1 MNMINSWLAWPEFL
15 AAASVMVLLVL
26 LAVGRFTWRT
36 QPAERS
42 SEPAINAGIDAREQ
56 SNLALFR
63 HKRSEWQA
71 QLEEGLIAADE
82 YESLVLEGQ
91 HQVILELESG
101 APSPNKNTVDSGA
114 GARQAG
120 TRRGQQWVLLLV
132 SLLVPVIALTLY
144 MPGGF
149 SLGAADQRA
158 VLLQLE
164 NVQQAG
170 DVQGRQREVMRLASV
185 LDTQTRSLAPDPQLL
200 SLHADVLAGLN
211 QWDNAAQVYQRL
223 IAIAPDNASIMA
235 QLAETYYLQAQ
246 SLGQRS
252 EQSFINEASQ
262 WLDRALEI
270 DPAEP
275 RALGLAGIRAYQ
287 AQQWKKAIG
296 YWTQAAQV
304 YGQGSNERTM
314 IESGLRAA
322 RLQLRETEGAAG
334 GEMAQALR
342 QSNSEEPKSEEPK
355 SGTGIS
361 AFVKLTI
368 SLAAEHVRSTDAA
381 STPVF
386 IYARPVDGTR
396 MPLAAKRVTLADLP
410 VTLLLTDQDMMAGRS
425 IAQAEQVIVG
435 ARLAR
440 SGQPF
445 AQQGDVDS
453 PQVVVDVM
461 RGESVESSSLDV
473 QSTSLV
479 IDTLRG

>member
-1 MNMINSWLAWPEFL
+1 MINSWLAWPEFL

>member
-1 MNMINSWLAWPEFL
+1 M
-15 AAASVMVLLVL
+15 
-26 LAVGRFTWRT
+26 
-36 QPAERS
+36 
-42 SEPAINAGIDAREQ
+42 
-56 SNLALFR
+56 
-63 HKRSEWQA
+63 
-71 QLEEGLIAADE
+71 
-82 YESLVLEGQ
+82 
-91 HQVILELESG
+91 
-101 APSPNKNTVDSGA
+101 
-114 GARQAG
+114 
-120 TRRGQQWVLLLV
+120 
-132 SLLVPVIALTLY
+132 
-144 MPGGF
+144 
-149 SLGAADQRA
+149 
-158 VLLQLE
+158 
-164 NVQQAG
+164 
-170 DVQGRQREVMRLASV
+170 
-185 LDTQTRSLAPDPQLL
+185 
-200 SLHADVLAGLN
+200 
-211 QWDNAAQVYQRL
+211 
-223 IAIAPDNASIMA
+223 
-235 QLAETYYLQAQ
+235 
-246 SLGQRS
+246 
-252 EQSFINEASQ
+252 
-262 WLDRALEI
+262 EI

-287 AQQWKKAIG
+287 AQQWQKAIG

-314 IESGLRAA
+314 IENGLRAA

-342 QSNSEEPKSEEPK
+342 QSHSEEPK
-355 SGTGIS
+355 SGAGIS

-368 SLAAEHVRSTDAA
+368 SLGAEHVRSTDAA

-461 RGESVESSSLDV
+461 RGESVESGSLDV
-473 QSTSLV
+473 QTTSLV
-479 IDTLRG
+479 IDTLRD

>member
-15 AAASVMVLLVL
+15 AAASVMVLLIL

-36 QPAERS
+36 HPAERS

-101 APSPNKNTVDSGA
+101 APSPSKNTVDSGA

-287 AQQWKKAIG
+287 AQQWQKAIG

-314 IESGLRAA
+314 IENGLRAA

-342 QSNSEEPKSEEPK
+342 QSHSEEPK
-355 SGTGIS
+355 SGAGIS

-461 RGESVESSSLDV
+461 RGESVESGSLDV
-473 QSTSLV
+473 QTTSLV

>member
-1 MNMINSWLAWPEFL
+1 MNMINSWLAWPELL
-15 AAASVMVLLVL
+15 AAASLMVLLVL

-36 QPAERS
+36 VSAES
-42 SEPAINAGIDAREQ
+42 SLEPVINASIDAREQ

-91 HQVILELESG
+91 QQVISELES
-101 APSPNKNTVDSGA
+101 AAAIPNKTAVDSGVAAGRA
-114 GARQAG
+114 GAR
-120 TRRGQQWVLLLV
+120 RVQQWVLLLV
-132 SLLVPVIALTLY
+132 SLLVPVVALILY

-149 SLGAADQRA
+149 SLGSADQRA

-164 NVQQAG
+164 KVRQAG

-185 LDTQTRSLAPDPQLL
+185 LDAQTSSLAPDPQLL

-211 QWDNAAQVYQRL
+211 QWNEAAQVYLRL
-223 IAIAPDNASIMA
+223 LTIAPDSASIMA

-246 SLGQRS
+246 ALGQRAD
-252 EQSFINEASQ
+252 QSFITEASQ
-262 WLDRALEI
+262 WLDRALSI

-287 AQQWKKAIG
+287 AQQWQKAIG
-296 YWTQAAQV
+296 YWTQASQV

-314 IESGLRAA
+314 IENGLRAA
-322 RLQLRETEGAAG
+322 RLQLVEAEGATG
-334 GEMAQALR
+334 GEMAQAPR
-342 QSNSEEPKSEEPK
+342 QSNAEESR
-355 SGTGIS
+355 SGIAIS
-361 AFVKLTI
+361 AFVQLTI
-368 SLAAEHVRSTDAA
+368 SLAAEHVRSTDAP

-386 IYARPVDGTR
+386 IYARPADGTR

-410 VTLLLTDQDMMAGRS
+410 VTLQLTDQDMMAGRS
-425 IAQAEQVIVG
+425 IAQAEQVVVG

-453 PQVVVDVM
+453 PQVLVDVI
-461 RGESVESSSLDV
+461 RGEPVEQASVDV
-473 QSTSLV
+473 QATSLV
-479 IDTLRG
+479 INTLRD

>member
-101 APSPNKNTVDSGA
+101 ASSPNKNTVDSGA
-114 GARQAG
+114 GARQTG
-120 TRRGQQWVLLLV
+120 TRRGQQWVLLV
-132 SLLVPVIALTLY
+132 VGLLVPVIALTLY

-185 LDTQTRSLAPDPQLL
+185 LATQTRSLAPDPQLL
-200 SLHADVLAGLN
+200 SLQADVLAGLN

-287 AQQWKKAIG
+287 AQQWQKAIG

-314 IESGLRAA
+314 IENGLRAA

-342 QSNSEEPKSEEPK
+342 QSHSEEPR

-461 RGESVESSSLDV
+461 RGESVESGSLDV
-473 QSTSLV
+473 QTTSLV
-479 IDTLRG
+479 IDTLRD

>member
-1 MNMINSWLAWPEFL
+1 MNMINSWLAWPELL
-15 AAASVMVLLVL
+15 AAASLMFLLVL

-36 QPAERS
+36 VSAESS
-42 SEPAINAGIDAREQ
+42 SEPLINASIDAREQ
-56 SNLALFR
+56 SNLALFH
-63 HKRSEWQA
+63 HKRSEWRA

-91 HQVILELESG
+91 QQVISELES
-101 APSPNKNTVDSGA
+101 AAAIPNKTAVDSGVAAGRA
-114 GARQAG
+114 GAR
-120 TRRGQQWVLLLV
+120 RVQQCVLLLV
-132 SLLVPVIALTLY
+132 SLLVPVVALTLY

-149 SLGAADQRA
+149 SLGSADQRA

-164 NVQQAG
+164 KVRQAG

-185 LDTQTRSLAPDPQLL
+185 LDAQTSSLAPDPQLL

-211 QWDNAAQVYQRL
+211 QWNEAAQVYLRL
-223 IAIAPDNASIMA
+223 LSIAPDSPSIMA

-246 SLGQRS
+246 ALGQRAD
-252 EQSFINEASQ
+252 QSFITEASQ
-262 WLDRALEI
+262 WLDRALNI

-287 AQQWKKAIG
+287 AQQWQKAIG
-296 YWTQAAQV
+296 YWTQASQA

-314 IESGLRAA
+314 IENGLRAA
-322 RLQLRETEGAAG
+322 RLQLVEAEGATD

-342 QSNSEEPKSEEPK
+342 QSNAEGSR
-355 SGTGIS
+355 SGIAIS
-361 AFVKLTI
+361 AFVQLTI
-368 SLAAEHVRSTDAA
+368 SLAAEHVRSTDAP

-386 IYARPVDGTR
+386 IYARPADGTR

-410 VTLLLTDQDMMAGRS
+410 VTLQLTDQDMMAGRS
-425 IAQAEQVIVG
+425 IAQAEQVVVG

-453 PQVVVDVM
+453 PQVLVDVI
-461 RGESVESSSLDV
+461 RGEPVEQGSVDV
-473 QSTSLV
+473 QATSLV
-479 IDTLRG
+479 INTLRD

>member
-170 DVQGRQREVMRLASV
+170 DVQGRQREVLRLASV

>member
-1 MNMINSWLAWPEFL
+1 
-15 AAASVMVLLVL
+15 
-26 LAVGRFTWRT
+26 
-36 QPAERS
+36 
-42 SEPAINAGIDAREQ
+42 
-56 SNLALFR
+56 
-63 HKRSEWQA
+63 
-71 QLEEGLIAADE
+71 
-82 YESLVLEGQ
+82 
-91 HQVILELESG
+91 
-101 APSPNKNTVDSGA
+101 
-114 GARQAG
+114 
-120 TRRGQQWVLLLV
+120 
-132 SLLVPVIALTLY
+132 
-144 MPGGF
+144 
-149 SLGAADQRA
+149 
-158 VLLQLE
+158 
-164 NVQQAG
+164 
-170 DVQGRQREVMRLASV
+170 
-185 LDTQTRSLAPDPQLL
+185 LAPDPQLL

>member
-1 MNMINSWLAWPEFL
+1 MNMINSWLAWPEFV
-15 AAASVMVLLVL
+15 AAASLMVLLVL
-26 LAVGRFTWRT
+26 LAVGRFTWRG

-42 SEPAINAGIDAREQ
+42 PDPAINASIDAREQ
-56 SNLALFR
+56 GNLALFR

-91 HQVILELESG
+91 HQVILELESD
-101 APSPNKNTVDSGA
+101 APLPNKNTVDRGGA
-114 GARQAG
+114 SHQAG
-120 TRRGQQWVLLLV
+120 TRRVQQGVLLLV

-185 LDTQTRSLAPDPQLL
+185 LDAQTRSLAPDPQLL
-200 SLHADVLAGLN
+200 SLHADVLGGLN
-211 QWDNAAQVYQRL
+211 QWDKAAQAYLRL
-223 IAIAPDNASIMA
+223 LAAAPDNASIMA

-252 EQSFINEASQ
+252 EQSLFNEASQ
-262 WLDRALEI
+262 WLDRALDI

-287 AQQWKKAIG
+287 AQQWQKAIG
-296 YWTQAAQV
+296 YWTQVAQV

-314 IESGLRAA
+314 IENGLRAA
-322 RLQLRETEGAAG
+322 RLQLVEAQGATG

-342 QSNSEEPKSEEPK
+342 QSNSGESK
-355 SGTGIS
+355 SGIEIS

-368 SLAAEHVRSTDAA
+368 SLAAEHVRSTDAP

-386 IYARPVDGTR
+386 IYARPADGTR
-396 MPLAAKRVTLADLP
+396 MPLAAQRVTLADLP

-425 IAQAEQVIVG
+425 IAQAKQVIVG

-461 RGESVESSSLDV
+461 RVETVESGSLDV
-473 QSTSLV
+473 PATSLV
-479 IDTLRG
+479 INTLRD

>member
-56 SNLALFR
+56 GNLALFR

-101 APSPNKNTVDSGA
+101 APSSNKNTVDSGA

-314 IESGLRAA
+314 IENGLRAA

-342 QSNSEEPKSEEPK
+342 QSNSEEPK

-461 RGESVESSSLDV
+461 RGESVESGSLDV

>member
-386 IYARPVDGTR
+386 IYARPADGTR